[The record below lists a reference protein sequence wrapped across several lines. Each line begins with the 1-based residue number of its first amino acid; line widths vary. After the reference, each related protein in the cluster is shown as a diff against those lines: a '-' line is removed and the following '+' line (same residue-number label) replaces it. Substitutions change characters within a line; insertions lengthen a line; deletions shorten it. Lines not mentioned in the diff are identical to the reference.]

1 MLQLNENDYSMAEFT
16 SKLSGIILKKAEL
29 ENNFEAVYS
38 KVFERMSQ
46 LQATNNDEML
56 FVLGEIGG

>member
-1 MLQLNENDYSMAEFT
+1 MNEGEYSMAEFT

-29 ENNFEAVYS
+29 ENNFEGVYS
-38 KVFERMSQ
+38 KVFERMFQ
-46 LQATNNDEML
+46 LQASNGDELL

>member
-1 MLQLNENDYSMAEFT
+1 MNESDYSMAEFT

-38 KVFERMSQ
+38 KVFERMNQ

>member
-1 MLQLNENDYSMAEFT
+1 MAEFT

-29 ENNFEAVYS
+29 ENNFEGVYS
-38 KVFERMSQ
+38 KVFERMFQ
-46 LQATNNDEML
+46 LQASNGDELL

>member
-29 ENNFEAVYS
+29 ENNFAAVYS
-38 KVFERMSQ
+38 KVFERMNQ
-46 LQATNNDEML
+46 LQAANNDELL